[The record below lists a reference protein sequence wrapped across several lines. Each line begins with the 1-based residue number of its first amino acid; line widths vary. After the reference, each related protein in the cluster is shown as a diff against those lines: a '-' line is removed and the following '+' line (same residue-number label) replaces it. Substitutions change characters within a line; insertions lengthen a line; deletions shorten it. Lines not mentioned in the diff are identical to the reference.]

1 MWGRGAGAGERSGGG
16 CAARAPQA
24 ARAAPTGCAAALGG
38 HPPTAA
44 MAAGM
49 KMGIDTH
56 PDLPAAGRAS
66 ALNTEGAQQ
75 CVQQDVGMERPQTP
89 AEIRKCVAP
98 QRAQGEGR
106 THSRTR
112 ERVGESA
119 RGGNH
124 GGGRVQARAALP
136 RARLYGRKRNEP
148 LRSERAGGALVEAR
162 SRGRAASLAEAHPV
176 NLRDPDKA
184 ARLDDG
190 LARDVHAARGPARVP
205 PPPPPPLFFAFFG
218 RGARSPLGWAR
229 VTRRTGHPARP
240 R

>member
-16 CAARAPQA
+16 VRGARATG
-24 ARAAPTGCAAALGG
+24 RACSAHRVRRALGG

-98 QRAQGEGR
+98 QRAQGEGG
-106 THSRTR
+106 THSRRR

-119 RGGNH
+119 
-124 GGGRVQARAALP
+124 
-136 RARLYGRKRNEP
+136 
-148 LRSERAGGALVEAR
+148 
-162 SRGRAASLAEAHPV
+162 
-176 NLRDPDKA
+176 
-184 ARLDDG
+184 
-190 LARDVHAARGPARVP
+190 
-205 PPPPPPLFFAFFG
+205 
-218 RGARSPLGWAR
+218 
-229 VTRRTGHPARP
+229 
-240 R
+240 

>member
-16 CAARAPQA
+16 GAARAPQA

-98 QRAQGEGR
+98 QRAQGEGG

-136 RARLYGRKRNEP
+136 RARPRPQAQRASPQRESRWSSRGGSLAWTGRLPRGSA
-148 LRSERAGGALVEAR
+148 LRQPPRPRQSRTPRRRPRARRACRPR
-162 SRGRAASLAEAHPV
+162 SRAC
-176 NLRDPDKA
+176 
-184 ARLDDG
+184 
-190 LARDVHAARGPARVP
+190 
-205 PPPPPPLFFAFFG
+205 PPPLFFAFFG
-218 RGARSPLGWAR
+218 RDARSPLGWAR
-229 VTRRTGHPARP
+229 VTRQTGHPARP